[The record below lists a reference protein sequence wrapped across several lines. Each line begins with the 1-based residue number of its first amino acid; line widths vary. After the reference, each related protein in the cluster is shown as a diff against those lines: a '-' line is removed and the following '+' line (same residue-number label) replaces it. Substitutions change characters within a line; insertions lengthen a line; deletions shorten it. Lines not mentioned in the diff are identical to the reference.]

1 MDRGMFMK
9 ICILEDMEKDA
20 KVLIEGLR
28 QYEKE
33 NQTHLEID
41 YFRNSEKLSDILNDH
56 YDLVFL
62 DIYLDKENGIDIARK
77 IREYQDVNIVFLTSS
92 NEFALDAFEVRALH
106 YILKPING
114 KQIQEVMRRYKRQQ
128 KIEDTKQ
135 VTIKVGHSE
144 VILQESHISYIE
156 KEGKVALIHT
166 KQGLLRSYSTLE
178 VLYEQLS
185 HALFTRPQ
193 RSYIVNY
200 NFIQEVK
207 TSVLVLK
214 NQLEISMNRK
224 IRSKLKNDYY
234 DYLFNDVRGDTKY
247 GN

>member
-9 ICILEDMEKDA
+9 ICILEDVEKDA

-33 NQTHLEID
+33 NQTHFEID

-62 DIYLDKENGIDIARK
+62 DIYLDKENGIDIARR

-128 KIEDTKQ
+128 KIEDIKQ
-135 VTIKVGHSE
+135 VKIKVGHSE
-144 VILQESHISYIE
+144 VILPESHISYIE

-166 KQGLLRSYSTLE
+166 KQGMLRSYSTLE
-178 VLYEQLS
+178 VLYDQLS

-200 NFIQEVK
+200 NFIKEVK

-234 DYLFNDVRGDTKY
+234 DYLFNDVRGDTEY